1 MKRVKKIGSIKLDN
15 HLFWLESFDLKNVK
29 GVAFNTL
36 DGGKIVYESI
46 KRGSA
51 NNITLDSQEY
61 GWQLEETIEKIVLLA
76 DELDVTTSI
85 TFIDDTEIKVRFR
98 IEESDVIKEYEDK
111 IKRKEFAHKNKP
123 FYTVQCD
130 SSTMDLYKLEND

>member
-1 MKRVKKIGSIKLDN
+1 MKRVKKIGDIELDN

-29 GVAFNTL
+29 GISFNTL

-51 NNITLDSQEY
+51 NNITLDSKDY
-61 GWQLEETIEKIVLLA
+61 GWQLEETIEKIMLLA

-85 TFIDDTEIKVRFR
+85 TFTDNTEIKVRFG
-98 IEESDVIKEYEDK
+98 IEESDVIKVEQKYEGCK
-111 IKRKEFAHKNKP
+111 WYSVTIKMAR
-123 FYTVQCD
+123 V
-130 SSTMDLYKLEND
+130 